1 MLYVFNSFDC
11 KISSSFFVVVLV
23 VCEYFEQQ
31 PKRSSKRAAEIQK
44 FIQILNECISLVV
57 VLLLLFFCH
66 FVMQFLSLVLNLGC
80 FFFTHSLLVCSL
92 SLQPHIVPHFCRSS
106 VLLAGSVRRFYIV
119 GISMLYAFLVCVC
132 VFCVS
137 CWQRWCNTNK

>member
-92 SLQPHIVPHFCRSS
+92 SLSNPTLFLIFVVHRFCWP
-106 VLLAGSVRRFYIV
+106 ARFGVFIL
-119 GISMLYAFLVCVC
+119 SAFPCYTL
-132 VFCVS
+132 S
-137 CWQRWCNTNK
+137 